1 MFATTKG
8 KVCIGRVCVCEGET
22 VLQDGQYFMKLFAP
36 RLLLPLLGVCTLV
49 GACLVLSLLHG
60 ATDAAAFPPTFLL
73 VPVIHPISLSTNEP
87 SGPPATDPPNAGLPC
102 LLRRLLL
109 LPSPI
114 YRRSL
119 VGFLGWRWNG
129 GETGYIGQH
138 GKQKKVISTF
148 SVYELLP
155 HSPTGNPFFPPLP
168 AHKTL
173 EECSIVNGQW
183 ALVECFLFASLSPL

>member
-73 VPVIHPISLSTNEP
+73 VPVIHPIS
-87 SGPPATDPPNAGLPC
+87 
-102 LLRRLLL
+102 
-109 LPSPI
+109 
-114 YRRSL
+114 RSL
-119 VGFLGWRWNG
+119 DQR
-129 GETGYIGQH
+129 
-138 GKQKKVISTF
+138 TF
-148 SVYELLP
+148 WAAGDGPAERRPPMS
-155 HSPTGNPFFPPLP
+155 SPTPPP
-168 AHKTL
+168 PPK
-173 EECSIVNGQW
+173 SYI
-183 ALVECFLFASLSPL
+183 